1 MALQGVG
8 LGSVEANL
16 VPRPFCTQMWAAK
29 TKWFVAAGVLIALGL
44 TSSVLG
50 PIAERGQ
57 FQGETALS
65 QARSAASA
73 ATALQSQFDA
83 AKGNA
88 QSSAAADNI
97 RGLLEDREVWNWLVR
112 DVHSALDSSN
122 PQRELLRASA
132 GDLSID
138 PGERRLVRLRH
149 MSGVYSG
156 ESKRVAVTMHV
167 EVTHDGPNDFLNRT
181 VAAWLR
187 QQAEEELEGRP
198 YTIVA
203 DSVQLNATS
212 RTQANVEADGT
223 VTGDPGNSSA
233 GFAAPAPG
241 QSSGARPGMGGMGM
255 GMGQPAGGGGGMG
268 MAGQGRRARGAGRQ
282 APGAGLGGNT
292 APAGG
297 QAAAPTGGAF
307 GGIGGFGAPRGP
319 RGNEGSSDPSEIG
332 AAEIL
337 KDAVLPTAPARLP
350 SGTTYYIYPVTFE
363 VELDQSGATPSSEF
377 DEYSS
382 STKKSR
388 NGGQA

>member
-1 MALQGVG
+1 
-8 LGSVEANL
+8 
-16 VPRPFCTQMWAAK
+16 
-29 TKWFVAAGVLIALGL
+29 
-44 TSSVLG
+44 
-50 PIAERGQ
+50 
-57 FQGETALS
+57 
-65 QARSAASA
+65 
-73 ATALQSQFDA
+73 
-83 AKGNA
+83 
-88 QSSAAADNI
+88 
-97 RGLLEDREVWNWLVR
+97 
-112 DVHSALDSSN
+112 
-122 PQRELLRASA
+122 
-132 GDLSID
+132 
-138 PGERRLVRLRH
+138 
-149 MSGVYSG
+149 
-156 ESKRVAVTMHV
+156 
-167 EVTHDGPNDFLNRT
+167 
-181 VAAWLR
+181 
-187 QQAEEELEGRP
+187 
-198 YTIVA
+198 
-203 DSVQLNATS
+203 
-212 RTQANVEADGT
+212 
-223 VTGDPGNSSA
+223 
-233 GFAAPAPG
+233 
-241 QSSGARPGMGGMGM
+241 
-255 GMGQPAGGGGGMG
+255 MGQPAGGGVGMG

>member
-1 MALQGVG
+1 
-8 LGSVEANL
+8 
-16 VPRPFCTQMWAAK
+16 
-29 TKWFVAAGVLIALGL
+29 VAAGVMIALGL

-73 ATALQSQFDA
+73 ATALQSQFDV
-83 AKGNA
+83 AKSNA
-88 QSSAAADNI
+88 RSSAAADNI
-97 RGLLEDREVWNWLVR
+97 RGLLEDRDIWNWIVR
-112 DVHSALDSSN
+112 DVHGALNSSD
-122 PQRELLRASA
+122 PQRELLRTSA
-132 GDLSID
+132 DDSSIE

-149 MSGVYSG
+149 LSGVYSG
-156 ESKRVAVTMHV
+156 DTKRVEVTMHV

-187 QQAEEELEGRP
+187 QEAEEELEGRP
-198 YTIVA
+198 YTIIA

-223 VTGDPGNSSA
+223 LAGDPGNSSA
-233 GFAAPAPG
+233 GFAAPTPG
-241 QSSGARPGMGGMGM
+241 QSSGSRPGMGGMGL
-255 GMGQPAGGGGGMG
+255 GQPAGGGGGMG
-268 MAGQGRRARGAGRQ
+268 MGGQGRRARGAGRQ

-297 QAAAPTGGAF
+297 QAAAPAGGAF
-307 GGIGGFGAPRGP
+307 GGIGGFGAPRNP
-319 RGNEGSSDPSEIG
+319 RGNEDSSDPSEIG

-350 SGTTYYIYPVTFE
+350 GGTTYYIYPVTFE
-363 VELDQSGATPSSEF
+363 VELDQSGATPPSEF

-382 STKKSR
+382 DTKKTW
-388 NGGQA
+388 NGEQA

>member
-1 MALQGVG
+1 
-8 LGSVEANL
+8 
-16 VPRPFCTQMWAAK
+16 
-29 TKWFVAAGVLIALGL
+29 
-44 TSSVLG
+44 
-50 PIAERGQ
+50 
-57 FQGETALS
+57 
-65 QARSAASA
+65 
-73 ATALQSQFDA
+73 
-83 AKGNA
+83 
-88 QSSAAADNI
+88 
-97 RGLLEDREVWNWLVR
+97 
-112 DVHSALDSSN
+112 
-122 PQRELLRASA
+122 
-132 GDLSID
+132 
-138 PGERRLVRLRH
+138 